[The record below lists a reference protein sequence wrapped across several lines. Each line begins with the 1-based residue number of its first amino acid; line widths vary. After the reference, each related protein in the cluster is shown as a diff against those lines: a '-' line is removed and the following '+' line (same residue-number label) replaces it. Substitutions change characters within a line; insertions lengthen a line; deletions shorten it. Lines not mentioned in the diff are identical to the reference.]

1 MTTIDIRP
9 YIERFEATRDEYDF
23 ENKIYSDLEL
33 CYEADVDEEGHAAVE
48 FVNWYDVIYS
58 YADIIT
64 DEYDLDNGVEHSIE
78 EVVEINKA
86 LAYWLA
92 TRVFDYDEIKSAML
106 DAADTAASDDYDYKR
121 AIGAI

>member
-1 MTTIDIRP
+1 MSTINIRP
-9 YIERFEATRDEYDF
+9 YIESFETNRDEYDF
-23 ENKIYSDLEL
+23 ENKIYDDLEL
-33 CYEADVDEEGHAAVE
+33 CYEADIDEEGHTAVE
-48 FVNWYDVIYS
+48 LVNWLDVIYS

-64 DEYDLDNGVEHSIE
+64 DEYDLNNGVDHSIE

-92 TRVFDYDEIKSAML
+92 SRVFDYDEIKRTML
-106 DAADTAASDDYDYKR
+106 EAADTAASDDYDYKR